1 MTETITALEKA
12 ANDAAERIRA
22 AGFVAKAINH
32 EGSISLQVQ
41 VDSDDKRIA
50 WYGHDVSVTP
60 FCAQTTDSRVAMRS
74 PSGFSFNSLNGH
86 FYLSHRVRRPL
97 DAAVFAHLMCG
108 PQPVRGPRSMNES
121 ALRDLELRVQSEIV
135 QRATG
140 A

>member
-1 MTETITALEKA
+1 MTDTITILERA

-41 VDSDDKRIA
+41 VEPDDRRIE
-50 WYGHDVSVTP
+50 WYGHEVHVTP
-60 FCAQTTDSRVAMRS
+60 YCSQVTHSRVAMRS
-74 PSGFSFNSLNGH
+74 PSGFSFNHLNGRV
-86 FYLSHRVRRPL
+86 YLSHSVRKPL

-108 PQPVRGPRSMNES
+108 PQPVRGPRSMSEN
-121 ALRDLELRVQSEIV
+121 ALRELGLRLQSDAAA
-135 QRATG
+135 QATS